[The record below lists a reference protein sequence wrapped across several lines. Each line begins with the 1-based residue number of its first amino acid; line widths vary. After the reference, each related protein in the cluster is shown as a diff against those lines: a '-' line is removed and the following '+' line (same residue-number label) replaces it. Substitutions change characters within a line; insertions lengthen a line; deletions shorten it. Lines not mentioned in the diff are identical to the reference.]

1 MQKFMQPLMAAT
13 LTTTLIW
20 LTACATTSQVSDKNR
35 FLAQTHYDI
44 AITSFKAGDLRESLR
59 ELLKTV
65 ELNPELAEAH
75 NALGMVYHALEHLD
89 ESIEHYEQAVELKP
103 TFSEAHNNMGTVL
116 IDLGRYDDAIA
127 SFKVALGDILYRT
140 PALAEGNMGW
150 AYYKKGETKS
160 GLKHIRNAVA
170 TQPKFC
176 RGYEWLAR
184 IALDQDKAADVDR
197 IYSRFDRHC
206 AQDAEVGALLSEDHI
221 HQMQYYFALSLIKTG
236 RVEQA
241 RDMLARCAL
250 KDAEKGYGAQCQ
262 ASLQEL
268 AH

>member
-1 MQKFMQPLMAAT
+1 MQKLMQPLMAAM

-20 LTACATTSQVSDKNR
+20 LTACATTSQATDKNK

-44 AITSFKAGDLRESLR
+44 AITRFKTGDLRETLR
-59 ELLKTV
+59 ELLKTI

-89 ESIEHYEQAVELKP
+89 ESLTHYEAAVKFKP
-103 TFSEAHNNMGTVL
+103 TFSEAFNNMGTLL
-116 IDLGRYDDAIA
+116 IDLGRYDDAIE
-127 SFKVALGDILYRT
+127 SFQVAIGDILYRT

-150 AYYKKGETKS
+150 AYYKKGEVTT
-160 GLKHIRNAVA
+160 GRKHLRNAVA

-184 IALDQDKAADVDR
+184 IALDQDTAEGVDK
-197 IYSRFDRHC
+197 IYRRFDRHC
-206 AQDAEVGALLSEDHI
+206 AQDAEVGAVLPTDYI
-221 HQMQYYFALSLIKTG
+221 RQMQYYFALSLIKTG

-241 RDMLARCAL
+241 REMLSRCAL
-250 KDAEKGYGAQCQ
+250 KDAEKGYAAQCQ

-268 AH
+268 SH

>member
-1 MQKFMQPLMAAT
+1 MKRLIQPMMAAT

-20 LTACATTSQVSDKNR
+20 LTACATTNQITDKNR

-44 AITSFKAGDLRESLR
+44 AITSFKTGDLRESLR

-65 ELNPELAEAH
+65 QLNPELAEAH
-75 NALGMVYHALEHLD
+75 NALGMVYHALEHLE
-89 ESIEHYEQAVELKP
+89 ESLTHYEKAVKFKP
-103 TFSEAHNNMGTVL
+103 SFSEAFNNMGTL
-116 IDLGRYDDAIA
+116 FIDLGRYDDAVE
-127 SFKVALGDILYRT
+127 SFQVALGDILYRT

-150 AYYKKGETKS
+150 AYYKKGDVEL
-160 GLKHIRNAVA
+160 GLKHLRNAVA
-170 TQPKFC
+170 THPKFC

-184 IALDQDKAADVDR
+184 ISLDQDKAEEVDK

-206 AQDAEVGALLSEDHI
+206 AQDTEVSAFLPKDHI

-268 AH
+268 TH